1 MVVIKIVIF
10 YRFFVCEVLNFVNV
24 IGQIFFIDTFLNG
37 EFSTY
42 GLRVFEYTGLEPEE
56 RPDPMAV
63 VFPKVIIILRMCSD
77 FINIIKLSCT

>member
-1 MVVIKIVIF
+1 M
-10 YRFFVCEVLNFVNV
+10 NV

-42 GLRVFEYTGLEPEE
+42 GLRVFEYTGLEPED

-63 VFPKVIIILRMCSD
+63 VFPKVMI
-77 FINIIKLSCT
+77 